1 MRGNIKL
8 IENIKMYIYNHIEK
22 SADIFFIVFEYLTYV
37 QKRHIDVQY
46 LVFSTSF

>member
-8 IENIKMYIYNHIEK
+8 IENIKMYNHIEK